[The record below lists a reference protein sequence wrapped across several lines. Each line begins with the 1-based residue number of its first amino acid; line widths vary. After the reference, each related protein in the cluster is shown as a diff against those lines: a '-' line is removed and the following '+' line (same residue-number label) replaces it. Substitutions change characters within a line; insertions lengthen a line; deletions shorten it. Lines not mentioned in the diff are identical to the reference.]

1 MKHERRTGG
10 RPDWQ
15 LKQAAEAVALFLRQ
29 VVVRRQTDLRRVVAL
44 LHGNAAP
51 VVEEL
56 GPSCV
61 EEDAPEWYQAM
72 QRELGVHHYALRT
85 EAAYLDWLKRYVQF
99 HGGRDPRQM
108 GTREVKAYL
117 EHLAIERNVAPST
130 QNQAFSAL
138 LFAYTKVYEK
148 ELVDLSQTA
157 WAKGDKRLPVVLS
170 AEEVEGVLGHMDAV
184 PRSVARLLW
193 AELAYWKRCV

>member
-1 MKHERRTGG
+1 
-10 RPDWQ
+10 
-15 LKQAAEAVALFLRQ
+15 
-29 VVVRRQTDLRRVVAL
+29 
-44 LHGNAAP
+44 
-51 VVEEL
+51 
-56 GPSCV
+56 V

-72 QRELGVHHYALRT
+72 QRELVVHHYALRT